1 MQLDTRPAAPHAAG
15 ASSDGHTADAE
26 PPPAPS
32 ALDRL
37 HDGLPY
43 KSNDPSLVLIRQKAR
58 RLVREYNAAP
68 EDSMTARTRLLASL
82 FDTLGVRPDVDA
94 PFFCDYGRHIRLG
107 DDFIAGPN
115 CVLVDAGLIT
125 IGDRVR
131 FGPGVHIYAVARPLD
146 PTQRAAG
153 FEQAAPVTIGDD
165 VWIGG
170 GSIIN
175 PGVAIGAGTTVGA
188 GSVVLQDLPERVFAS
203 GNPCRVV
210 REL

>member
-1 MQLDTRPAAPHAAG
+1 VGDGHAA
-15 ASSDGHTADAE
+15 DIQ
-26 PPPAPS
+26 PPDAPS

-37 HDGLPY
+37 RDGLPY
-43 KSNDPSLVLIRQKAR
+43 KSSDPELVLIRQKAH
-58 RLVREYNAAP
+58 RLTREYNATP
-68 EDSMTARTRLLASL
+68 DESLTARTRILASL
-82 FDTLGVRPDVDA
+82 FDTLGVRPEVDA
-94 PFFCDYGRHIRLG
+94 PFFCDYGRHLRVG
-107 DDFIAGPN
+107 DDFMAGPN

-131 FGPGVHIYAVARPLD
+131 FGPAVHVYAVARPLD
-146 PTQRAAG
+146 PQQRAAG

-175 PGVAIGAGTTVGA
+175 PGVTIGSGTTVGA

>member
-1 MQLDTRPAAPHAAG
+1 METP
-15 ASSDGHTADAE
+15 TA
-26 PPPAPS
+26 S

-37 HDGLPY
+37 REGLPY
-43 KSNDPSLVLIRQKAR
+43 ESTDPELILIRQKAR
-58 RLVREYNAAP
+58 RLTREYTDVP
-68 EDSMTARTRLLASL
+68 DGSLTARTRVLASL
-82 FDTLGVRPDVDA
+82 FDLLGDRPEIDA
-94 PFFCDYGRHIRLG
+94 PFFCEYGRHVQVG
-107 DDFIAGPN
+107 DDFVAGPN
-115 CVLVDAGLIT
+115 CVFVDAGLIT

-170 GSIIN
+170 GSIVN
-175 PGVAIGAGTTVGA
+175 PGVTIGEGSTVGP
-188 GSVVLQDLPERVFAS
+188 GSVVLNDVPPGVFAS